1 MVSPCCSLYT
11 SVKTRGH
18 RHTDTQTDRHTDGQ
32 TEIILYFPMV
42 KILAQ
47 RTTDISAV
55 ATILLIIKTFA
66 RQIIKRAEMNTTLMM
81 REKERR
87 GGGEGG
93 GRLRERQRQRGR
105 ETETERRRDREGGG
119 LEQNPKR
126 KACQT

>member
-1 MVSPCCSLYT
+1 MVY
-11 SVKTRGH
+11 SVWCLLVALHKRQNTWS
-18 RHTDTQTDRHTDGQ
+18 QTHRHTDGQ
-32 TEIILYFPMV
+32 TEIIPYFPMV

-87 GGGEGG
+87 VGGEEGR
-93 GRLRERQRQRGR
+93 GRLRERQRQR
-105 ETETERRRDREGGG
+105 D
-119 LEQNPKR
+119 
-126 KACQT
+126 